1 MYYKLNENGEI
12 EATSCENF
20 EGWQWTDEEI
30 VVSYDRCHLLLK
42 SQTETEEYKAGKAAW
57 DAEQAK
63 KELRRRRQEECFPVI
78 DRGKPWY
85 DSLTAE
91 QYQELLTWRRS
102 WLDAPET
109 GVAPERPEWL

>member
-1 MYYKLNENGEI
+1 MWYKKDISGNITEI
-12 EATSCENF
+12 CSVPVSDDF
-20 EGWQWTDEEI
+20 IYSEEDI
-30 VVSYDRCHLLLK
+30 VKDYRGKLIFK
-42 SQTETEEYKAGKAAW
+42 SETETEEYKAGKAAW

-91 QYQELLTWRRS
+91 QYQELLTWRQS

>member
-1 MYYKLNENGEI
+1 MYYLQNENAEI
-12 EATSCENF
+12 ISTSSHPLADYR
-20 EGWQWTDEEI
+20 WTDEEI
-30 VVSYDRCHLLLK
+30 VVSYDRRHLLLK

-91 QYQELLTWRRS
+91 QYQELVVWRQA

-109 GVAPERPEWL
+109 GTAPERPEWL

>member
-1 MYYKLNENGEI
+1 MYYLQDENAKI
-12 EATSCENF
+12 VSTSNYPF
-20 EGWQWTDEEI
+20 AGYKWSDEEI
-30 VVSYDRCHLLLK
+30 VVSYDGSQLLFV
-42 SQTETEEYKAGKAAW
+42 SETQTEEYKADKAAW

-91 QYQELLTWRRS
+91 QYQELLTWRQS

-109 GVAPERPEWL
+109 GIAPERPEWL